1 MKHRKNIKKHSQA
14 TPRNE
19 KLSRELQ
26 QQMLVAVE
34 HHQAGRLQQADTI
47 YSQVLAVKPNH
58 ADALHLSGVAAHHMG
73 QHQKAIHL
81 ILQAIQVSPKVPM
94 FFYNLGAVYQAMSC
108 FEEAIQSYQ
117 KALDLNPGYA
127 EVYSNLGNSYKSLG
141 KMDEAI
147 SSYQNAIQLK
157 PDFADA
163 YNNLGVAFNRLG
175 QFDNAL
181 TCFHKSLSLN
191 PACCES
197 FHNIGN
203 LCKDI
208 GKLSESVA
216 WYQKALA
223 IHPEHPEVNNNIG
236 VSLQLQ
242 GRVADAVTSYDA
254 ALKIKPYYASAHS
267 NKLLAL
273 HYDHSGDWTSLFQEH
288 LSWDSQHGSGITHPS
303 LSRRFCR
310 NSHEKIHVG
319 YLSPDFKQHSVAY
332 FIEPILKA
340 HDSSRF
346 NVTCYSDTPYP
357 DHVTHRLK
365 GLVWEWR
372 DTSGVSN
379 DRLFEQIQADQIHI
393 LVDLAGHTANNRMSL
408 FAQKPAPIQVTY
420 LGYPNTTGLQAMDYR
435 ITDAVADPPGLTDR
449 WYTEKLI
456 RVPGSFLCYQAP
468 ADAPEVSDLP
478 VINADGI
485 TFASFNN
492 IAKITGS
499 VIRTWSA
506 ILGSVPNARLI
517 LKSKALED
525 PQTCQ
530 QLIGQ
535 FAACH
540 VDPERIELYG
550 FLPTEEHLGLYHRVD
565 VALDTFPY
573 NGTTTTCDALWM
585 GVPVIVLEGDN
596 HVSRVGVSLLT
607 STGLNAFIAHSED
620 DYIKKAI
627 KLSQDTEM
635 LSSTRYL
642 LRKMMRDSPL
652 MNAESLTRSL
662 ENAYES
668 MLQES
673 PEKQMRNLDLT

>member
-1 MKHRKNIKKHSQA
+1 MKLRKKKHSQA
-14 TPRNE
+14 TPRND
-19 KLSRELQ
+19 KFLRELQ
-26 QQMLVAVE
+26 QQMQVAVQ
-34 HHQAGRLQQADTI
+34 HHQAGRLQEAEAI
-47 YSQVLAVKPNH
+47 YSRVLELKPDH
-58 ADALHLSGVAAHHMG
+58 ADALHLSGVAAHHTG
-73 QHQKAIHL
+73 QHQKAIQL
-81 ILQAIQVSPKVPM
+81 ILQAIQASPKVSM
-94 FFYNLGAVYQAMSC
+94 FFYNLGAAYHAISC

-117 KALDLNPGYA
+117 KALCLNPDYA

-141 KMDEAI
+141 RLDEAI
-147 SSYQNAIQLK
+147 SSYQKAIQLR
-157 PDFADA
+157 PDFAVA
-163 YNNLGVAFNRLG
+163 YNNLGTAFNRLG

-181 TCFHKSLSLN
+181 ASYHQSLSFN
-191 PACCES
+191 PASWEVL
-197 FHNIGN
+197 HNIGN
-203 LCKDI
+203 CCKDF
-208 GKLSESVA
+208 GKLTESVE

-223 IHPEHPEVNNNIG
+223 IHPGHPEVNNNLG

-242 GRVADAVTSYDA
+242 GKVSDAVLSYDA
-254 ALKIKPYYASAHS
+254 ALELKPDYAPAHS
-267 NKLLAL
+267 NKLFAL
-273 HYDHSGDWTSLFQEH
+273 HYDHSGDWASLFQEH
-288 LSWDSQHGSGITHPS
+288 LTWDIQHGSGKTLPL
-303 LSRRFCR
+303 LSRRERR
-310 NSHEKIHVG
+310 NSDEKIHVG
-319 YLSPDFKQHSVAY
+319 YVSPDFKQHSVAH

-357 DHVTHRLK
+357 DDVTHRLK
-365 GLVWEWR
+365 GLGWEWR
-372 DTSGVSN
+372 NVSGICGN
-379 DRLFEQIQADQIHI
+379 RLFEQIQSEKIDI

-435 ITDAVADPPGLTDR
+435 ITDALADPPGLTDR
-449 WYTEKLI
+449 WHTEKLI

-468 ADAPEVSDLP
+468 VDAPEVSDLP
-478 VINADGI
+478 SINADGI

-499 VIRTWSA
+499 VIRTWAA
-506 ILGSVPNARLI
+506 ILDSVPNARLI

-525 PQTCQ
+525 PQTSQ
-530 QLIGQ
+530 RLIDQ

-540 VDPERIELYG
+540 VGLERLELYG
-550 FLPTEEHLGLYHRVD
+550 FLSLQEHLGLYHRVD

-573 NGTTTTCDALWM
+573 NGTTTTCDAMWM

-607 STGLNAFIAHSED
+607 STGLSAFIAHSLD

-668 MLQES
+668 MWQELS
-673 PEKQMRNLDLT
+673 E

>member
-1 MKHRKNIKKHSQA
+1 MKGLMKHLKNTKKHSHA
-14 TPRNE
+14 KPPNE
-19 KLSRELQ
+19 KLLRGLQ
-26 QQMLVAVE
+26 QQMLAAVA
-34 HHQAGRLQQADTI
+34 HHQAGRLEQADAI
-47 YSQVLAVKPNH
+47 YSQVLSIKPDQ

-73 QHQKAIHL
+73 HHQKAIDL
-81 ILQAIQVSPKVPM
+81 ILQAIRISPKVPM
-94 FFYNLGAVYQAMSC
+94 FFYNLGASYHAMSC
-108 FEEAIQSYQ
+108 FEAAIQSYQ
-117 KALDLNPGYA
+117 KALVLNPEYA

-147 SSYQNAIQLK
+147 SSYQKAIRLK
-157 PDFADA
+157 SDFADA
-163 YNNLGVAFNRLG
+163 YNNLGTAYNRLG
-175 QFDNAL
+175 QFDNAMA
-181 TCFHKSLSLN
+181 CFHKSLSLN
-191 PACCES
+191 PACCEC

-208 GKLSESVA
+208 GKLSESLL

-223 IHPEHPEVNNNIG
+223 IHSGHPEVSNNIG

-242 GRVADAVTSYDA
+242 GKVSEAVVWYDA
-254 ALKIKPYYASAHS
+254 ALKIKPNYASAHS

-273 HYDHSGDWTSLFQEH
+273 HYDHSGDWASLFQEH
-288 LSWDSQHGSGITHPS
+288 LSWDIQHGSGIAHP
-303 LSRRFCR
+303 LSSKRICR
-310 NSHEKIHVG
+310 NAHEKIHIG

-332 FIEPILKA
+332 FIEPILKK
-340 HDSSRF
+340 HDSGRF

-365 GLVWEWR
+365 ESGWEWR
-372 DTSGVSN
+372 DVSGISD
-379 DRLFEQIQADQIHI
+379 DRLFEQIQSDQIHI
-393 LVDLAGHTANNRMSL
+393 LVDLAGHTAINRMSL

-478 VINADGI
+478 LINADGI
-485 TFASFNN
+485 IFASFNN
-492 IAKITGS
+492 RAKITGN
-499 VIRTWSA
+499 VIRTWA
-506 ILGSVPNARLI
+506 TILDSVPNARLI

-525 PQTCQ
+525 PQTRQ
-530 QLIGQ
+530 QLIDR

-540 VDPERIELYG
+540 VGPERLELYG
-550 FLPTEEHLGLYHRVD
+550 FLPPEEHLGLYHRVD

-573 NGTTTTCDALWM
+573 NGTTTTCEALWM

-607 STGLNAFIAHSED
+607 SAGLNAFIAHSVD
-620 DYIKKAI
+620 DYINKAI

-635 LSSTRYL
+635 LSSTRYM

-662 ENAYES
+662 ENAYET
-668 MLQES
+668 MWQES
-673 PEKQMRNLDLT
+673 SSGKQI